1 MGSGIATALIVSNIY
16 VVLKEINSEYLQK
29 GIKTIEGGHMLLR
42 LTIKLL
48 ILRIYTSLCVCS
60 M

>member
-1 MGSGIATALIVSNIY
+1 VSNIH

-29 GIKTIEGGHMLLR
+29 GTKTIEGTQMWLT

-48 ILRIYTSLCVCS
+48 I
-60 M
+60 